1 MPLPADHAR
10 LLSAAADELMRMR
23 QAVDGVEALIG
34 DLIRHAPPDGRSQA
48 LIQAQALDL
57 LNQRLDGL
65 SAVLG
70 DLARGA
76 TPDRAVAGLTLMD
89 MAARLT
95 SPSGLQ
101 AAPETDSD
109 TGELTLF

>member
-10 LLSAAADELMRMR
+10 LLSAAADELTRMR

-34 DLIRHAPPDGRSQA
+34 DLIRHAPPDGHSQA

-57 LNQRLDGL
+57 LNQRLHGL
-65 SAVLG
+65 SALLG

-76 TPDRAVAGLTLMD
+76 TPTQAVARLTLMD
-89 MAARLT
+89 MAARLA
-95 SPSGLQ
+95 SSSDSRP
-101 AAPETDSD
+101 APEADLD